1 MELSIAVLLTSVVV
15 ATAVLLVVIP
25 FLSMFPNATSVR
37 LIRAGNA
44 DPKAKSQ
51 SGVEAF
57 SVKRDLVL
65 PGNGDVKY
73 NLQSGKFELF
83 IANGKS
89 MVKKGIQM
97 GAVVVVDNTSKVAQ
111 IAPGAVVALCV
122 KEPIVNEQS
131 VGILKLRLFN
141 RIGEDPKFPGKK
153 RLFLDRYNEITGE
166 VEPCDT
172 SHTVRAYIGEVVHH
186 YTVHESSKLKEKY
199 GIPKLKSF
207 FSAERSKAA

>member
-1 MELSIAVLLTSVVV
+1 MELSIAVFLTSVLI
-15 ATAVLLVVIP
+15 ATAVLIVVIP

-44 DPKAKSQ
+44 DPRAKNQ

-57 SVKRDLVL
+57 AVKRDLVL
-65 PGNGDVKY
+65 PGNGDIKY
-73 NLQSGKFELF
+73 NLQSGKFQLF

-89 MVKKGIQM
+89 MVKEGIQM
-97 GAVVVVDNTSKVAQ
+97 GAVVVVDNTSKVVGM
-111 IAPGAVVALCV
+111 APGTVVALCV
-122 KEPIVNEQS
+122 KEPIVSEQS

-141 RIGEDPKFPGKK
+141 RIGEDPEFPGKK
-153 RLFLDRYNEITGE
+153 RLFLDRYNERTGE

-186 YTVHESSKLKEKY
+186 YTVDESSKLKEKY
-199 GIPKLKSF
+199 GVPSFKSF
-207 FSAERSKAA
+207 FNSESNKAA